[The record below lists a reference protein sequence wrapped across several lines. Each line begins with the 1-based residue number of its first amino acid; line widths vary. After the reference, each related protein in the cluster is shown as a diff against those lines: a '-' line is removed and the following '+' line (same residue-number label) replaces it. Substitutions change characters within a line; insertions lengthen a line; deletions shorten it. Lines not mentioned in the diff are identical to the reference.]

1 MEINEFER
9 ITNNDSN
16 LKAIMKRLFK
26 KMKYLY
32 TDTYYKNS
40 NNKDEKELL
49 IQHPDN
55 FRTYFKL
62 NETAKKLPEFE
73 IDQIIRIINSK
84 DESALSMAFTRLYKN
99 QTLDLFLS
107 KLINRD
113 EKIYK
118 NIFLLKFLLTINKKK
133 IPGIIFPNDNITLII
148 LNIVYRITAK
158 DRFNKLEELYNKT
171 DNIILLYDI
180 VDYIE
185 QSNFDPNTNETPIL
199 SKTNINNLKE
209 IIKSK
214 YNESDTK
221 TIKLSSTELS
231 AFLYMGK
238 KLNMQQKNE
247 TIIEQLI
254 RTSDGILQLLQAYI
268 PFTKKETLLKNGVNS
283 LNEYIDVNKIYNIV
297 NNENFNLKNNLYVE
311 CFLKGYKLWNEK

>member
-1 MEINEFER
+1 M
-9 ITNNDSN
+9 
-16 LKAIMKRLFK
+16 
-26 KMKYLY
+26 
-32 TDTYYKNS
+32 
-40 NNKDEKELL
+40 
-49 IQHPDN
+49 
-55 FRTYFKL
+55 
-62 NETAKKLPEFE
+62 
-73 IDQIIRIINSK
+73 
-84 DESALSMAFTRLYKN
+84 
-99 QTLDLFLS
+99 
-107 KLINRD
+107 
-113 EKIYK
+113 
-118 NIFLLKFLLTINKKK
+118 
-133 IPGIIFPNDNITLII
+133 
-148 LNIVYRITAK
+148 
-158 DRFNKLEELYNKT
+158 YNKT